1 MKKLIYLLSGVIFFL
16 SALACSHGQPKNYSN
31 DVDQNSILFIKN
43 GIEGGLTEIKASGM
57 AITNSNNQKVIAF
70 AKMLIDDHTKAN
82 DDLKKLESDKKI
94 DQTDT
99 ISSAHNLVL
108 NDLSK
113 KKGNNFDKAYL
124 QMMVADHELAIKLF
138 TTGTKDTDPDIAKFA
153 TATLPTLKMHLDS
166 ANAICITLK

>member
-1 MKKLIYLLSGVIFFL
+1 MKKLIYALSVVAL
-16 SALACSHGQPKNYSN
+16 SLSVLACSNGSAKN
-31 DVDQNSILFIKN
+31 VDQNTILFVKN

-57 AITNSNNQKVIAF
+57 AITNSNNQRVIAF

-94 DQTDT
+94 DETDT

-108 NDLSK
+108 DGLSK
-113 KKGNNFDKAYL
+113 KSGAAFDKAYL
-124 QMMVADHELAIKLF
+124 QIMVADHEQAIKLF
-138 TTGTKDTDPDIAKFA
+138 TTGAKDTDPDVVKFA

-166 ANAICITLK
+166 ANAICIALK